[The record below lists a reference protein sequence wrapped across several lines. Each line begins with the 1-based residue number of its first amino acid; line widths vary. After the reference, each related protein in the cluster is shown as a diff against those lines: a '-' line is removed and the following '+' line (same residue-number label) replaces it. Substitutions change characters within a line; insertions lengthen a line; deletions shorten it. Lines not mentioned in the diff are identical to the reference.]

1 MLLAVVRAVISGLL
15 LSVSL
20 DVAFAGDN
28 RTSQDVS
35 GKTLVAF
42 VHQTKSVRSACF
54 TPELKVVLA
63 RLRKTFGREL
73 VVTSG
78 FRGRKITRSGS
89 YHGRCMAADV
99 QIPGVSPGKLRQVA
113 RATPGIGGI
122 GTYCH
127 TRSVHIDVGPR
138 REWSWGCRK
147 KRR

>member
-1 MLLAVVRAVISGLL
+1 MLLAVARAVISGLL

-20 DVAFAGDN
+20 DIALA
-28 RTSQDVS
+28 REARPSPDVS
-35 GKTLVAF
+35 DRTLVAF
-42 VHQTKSVRSACF
+42 VHQTKSVRSSCF
-54 TPELKVVLA
+54 TPELRVVLA

-73 VVTSG
+73 IVTSG

-99 QIPGVSPGKLRQVA
+99 QIAGVSPGKLRQVA
-113 RATPGIGGI
+113 RATPGVGGI

-138 REWSWGCRK
+138 REWSWSCRK